1 MIEKLLLQ
9 IFSVVLS
16 CIVGWLTAEIKTL
29 KAHQVEERARQTA
42 LEEGVQALLKNKLVE
57 IYDMYKDAEE
67 VPADTL
73 ESMDTIYKA
82 YHGLGGN
89 GTGTRL
95 HSCIMN
101 KRTKI

>member
-1 MIEKLLLQ
+1 MSEKILLQ
-9 IFSVVLS
+9 IISIVLS
-16 CIVGWLTAEIKTL
+16 LVVGWLTASVKSIH
-29 KAHQVEERARQTA
+29 ARQAEERGRQRA

-57 IYDMYKDAEE
+57 IYDIYKDFDE

-73 ESMDTIYKA
+73 ESMDAIYKA

-95 HSCIMN
+95 HQAIMS
-101 KRTKI
+101 KKTTI

>member
-1 MIEKLLLQ
+1 MIEKIMLQ
-9 IFSVVLS
+9 IFSVILS
-16 CIVGWLTAEIKTL
+16 CIVGWLTAEIKAL
-29 KAHQVEERARQTA
+29 KAHQTEERARQKA

-57 IYDMYKDAEE
+57 IYDVYKDCEE

-95 HSCIMN
+95 HDAVMAKKTTI
-101 KRTKI
+101 

>member
-1 MIEKLLLQ
+1 MIEKILLQ

-16 CIVGWLTAEIKTL
+16 CIVGWLTAEIKLL
-29 KAHQVEERARQTA
+29 KTHQAEERARQTA

-57 IYDMYKDAEE
+57 IYDIYRDAEE

-95 HSCIMN
+95 HQSIMS
-101 KRTKI
+101 KKTTI